1 MLCPGEAVAGAHLVP
16 VPLVVDSS
24 EDQDV
29 QDQEAVM
36 MMMIVIMMMIMIIWR
51 KDVLLAFSL
60 NFRYVSIFN
69 CLNPSLPSHITA
81 LTALSCRAHLCAIF
95 LKRSINTSV

>member
-1 MLCPGEAVAGAHLVP
+1 MLCPGQAVAGAHLVP

-36 MMMIVIMMMIMIIWR
+36 MMMMIVILIMMIMMYLVPMAMVTLR
-51 KDVLLAFSL
+51 AVL
-60 NFRYVSIFN
+60 
-69 CLNPSLPSHITA
+69 
-81 LTALSCRAHLCAIF
+81 
-95 LKRSINTSV
+95 

>member
-1 MLCPGEAVAGAHLVP
+1 MLCPGQAVAGAHLVP

-36 MMMIVIMMMIMIIWR
+36 MMIVIMMMIMIMMMNLVPMAMVTLR
-51 KDVLLAFSL
+51 AVL
-60 NFRYVSIFN
+60 
-69 CLNPSLPSHITA
+69 
-81 LTALSCRAHLCAIF
+81 
-95 LKRSINTSV
+95 

>member
-36 MMMIVIMMMIMIIWR
+36 MMMIVIMMMIMMMMMNLVPMAMVTLR
-51 KDVLLAFSL
+51 AVL
-60 NFRYVSIFN
+60 
-69 CLNPSLPSHITA
+69 
-81 LTALSCRAHLCAIF
+81 
-95 LKRSINTSV
+95 

>member
-1 MLCPGEAVAGAHLVP
+1 MLCPGQAVAGAHLVP

-36 MMMIVIMMMIMIIWR
+36 MMIIVIMMMLMMMMMNLVPMAMVTLR
-51 KDVLLAFSL
+51 AVL
-60 NFRYVSIFN
+60 
-69 CLNPSLPSHITA
+69 
-81 LTALSCRAHLCAIF
+81 
-95 LKRSINTSV
+95 

>member
-1 MLCPGEAVAGAHLVP
+1 MLCPGQAVAGAHLVP

-36 MMMIVIMMMIMIIWR
+36 MMMMIVIVIMMIMMYLVPMAMVTLR
-51 KDVLLAFSL
+51 AVL
-60 NFRYVSIFN
+60 
-69 CLNPSLPSHITA
+69 
-81 LTALSCRAHLCAIF
+81 
-95 LKRSINTSV
+95 

>member
-1 MLCPGEAVAGAHLVP
+1 MLCPGQAVAGAHLVP

-36 MMMIVIMMMIMIIWR
+36 MMMIVIMMMIMIMMMNLVPMAMVTLR
-51 KDVLLAFSL
+51 AVL
-60 NFRYVSIFN
+60 
-69 CLNPSLPSHITA
+69 
-81 LTALSCRAHLCAIF
+81 
-95 LKRSINTSV
+95 

>member
-1 MLCPGEAVAGAHLVP
+1 MLCPGQAVAGAHLVP

-36 MMMIVIMMMIMIIWR
+36 MMMIVIMMMIMMMNLVPMAMVTLR
-51 KDVLLAFSL
+51 AVL
-60 NFRYVSIFN
+60 
-69 CLNPSLPSHITA
+69 
-81 LTALSCRAHLCAIF
+81 
-95 LKRSINTSV
+95 

>member
-1 MLCPGEAVAGAHLVP
+1 MLCPGQAVAGAHLVP

-36 MMMIVIMMMIMIIWR
+36 MMIVIMMMLMMMMMMMMNLVPMAMVTLR
-51 KDVLLAFSL
+51 AVL
-60 NFRYVSIFN
+60 
-69 CLNPSLPSHITA
+69 
-81 LTALSCRAHLCAIF
+81 
-95 LKRSINTSV
+95 

>member
-1 MLCPGEAVAGAHLVP
+1 MLCPGQAVAGAHLVP

-36 MMMIVIMMMIMIIWR
+36 MMMMIVIVIIIMMMIMMMMMNLVPMAMVTLR
-51 KDVLLAFSL
+51 AVL
-60 NFRYVSIFN
+60 
-69 CLNPSLPSHITA
+69 
-81 LTALSCRAHLCAIF
+81 
-95 LKRSINTSV
+95 